1 MEALIHESQHAD
13 EYSERHEVKML
24 PPLLEKIRIMACQGI
39 NAFFI
44 T

>member
-1 MEALIHESQHAD
+1 MEALIHESPHAD
-13 EYSERHEVKML
+13 EYSERHEEEMI
-24 PPLLEKIRIMACQGI
+24 PPLLEKIKIMACQGI